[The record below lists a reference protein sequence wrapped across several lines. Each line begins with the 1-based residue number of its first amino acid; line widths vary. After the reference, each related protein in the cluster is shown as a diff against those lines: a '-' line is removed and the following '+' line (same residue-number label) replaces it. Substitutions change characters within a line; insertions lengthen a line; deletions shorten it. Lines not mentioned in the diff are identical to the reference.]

1 MKQISSINIKLAMA
15 FGIIIVIAVGAIG
28 SSSVVAQ
35 TNTSSG
41 ATGGN
46 TTGGTTTG
54 NATTNGNQSGVT
66 TASEIESLAG
76 NNTGEVA
83 SPNTGLMQGLEKEQT
98 SETGGNLTAA
108 DKTAGQNATN
118 TTTGGGGGTNATT
131 SNQSSSQNNT
141 GNPLSNVPIIGEL
154 FK

>member
-1 MKQISSINIKLAMA
+1 MKQTSSINIKLAMA

-54 NATTNGNQSGVT
+54 NATTNGNQSDVT
-66 TASEIESLAG
+66 TASEIEGLTG
-76 NNTGEVA
+76 NNTGDVT
-83 SPNTGLMQGLEKEQT
+83 SPSSGLMQGLEKEQT
-98 SETGGNLTAA
+98 IETGGNMTAA

-118 TTTGGGGGTNATT
+118 TTGGGGGANATT
-131 SNQSSSQNNT
+131 ANQSSSQNNT
-141 GNPLSNVPIIGEL
+141 GNPLSNVPIIGGL